1 MKMKLKTWT
10 LVIILSLFIL
20 IIFNLGCIEENMSAE
35 EIVAEMAKNQKE
47 MENEI
52 NDMSYTIFVKVSTG
66 DVSRTG
72 ETDILYKKPKKYK
85 MIEKKNSSISS
96 IIVTN
101 GTVTW
106 LYKPQEK
113 SVRILSTPSQDYVPL
128 IDYAKS
134 IKFLLNSSSIAE
146 YKGTEL
152 IENRKAHKIMLVLKN
167 QRDNFSYWFWMDDK
181 TGLLLKTQTYQDDE
195 PVMTLEHRNF
205 EINTGVH
212 DSEFE
217 FEIPEGVKVIRKDGR
232 NISHH

>member
-1 MKMKLKTWT
+1 M
-10 LVIILSLFIL
+10 
-20 IIFNLGCIEENMSAE
+20 NAE
-35 EIVAEMAKNQKE
+35 EIVAGMEKNQKE
-47 MENEI
+47 MEKKI
-52 NDMSYTIFVKVSTG
+52 KDMSYTIFVKVPTG

-72 ETDILYKKPKKYK
+72 ETDVLYKKPKKYK
-85 MIEKKNSSISS
+85 IILKKNSSIRL

-106 LYKPQEK
+106 LYRPPKN
-113 SVRILSTPSQDYVPL
+113 SVRIVNVSSQDFVPL

-134 IKFLLNSSSIAE
+134 IKFMLNSSSIAE

-152 IENRKAHKIMLVLKN
+152 IENRKAHKIMLVLKK

-181 TGLLLKTQTYQDDE
+181 TGLLLKTQTHQDDE

-205 EINTGVH
+205 EINTGIP

-217 FEIPEGVKVIRKDGR
+217 FVIPEGVKVIRKDGQLYR
-232 NISHH
+232 